1 MHHPNTYYK
10 ELTKVYKKAG
20 IEGASLHTLCHTF
33 ASHLIMKGVD
43 PRTVQEYLGHS
54 SLQITEKYSHLSK
67 SHKQEAINVLN
78 FTDEVETKWKQI
90 EKREDKLLGINQ

>member
-1 MHHPNTYYK
+1 
-10 ELTKVYKKAG
+10 
-20 IEGASLHTLCHTF
+20 
-33 ASHLIMKGVD
+33 MKGID

-78 FTDEVETKWKQI
+78 FNDEVETKLKQI
-90 EKREDKLLGINQ
+90 EKMGS